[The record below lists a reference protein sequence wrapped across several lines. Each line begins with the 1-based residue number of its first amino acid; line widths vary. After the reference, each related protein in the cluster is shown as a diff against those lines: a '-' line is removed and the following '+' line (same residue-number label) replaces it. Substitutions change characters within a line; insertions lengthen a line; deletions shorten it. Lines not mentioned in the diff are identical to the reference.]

1 MSTYI
6 SKYKK
11 KDESYPQNLFYAIY
25 GRQLKNP
32 PSNFEENLEKAFLYI
47 KEHYNLG
54 DRYCNTIIRYFKDNV
69 STTVIAKEINRSPN
83 RAWQDIDK
91 IIYILRHPQFNYLYT
106 GIIEESQPITESSNI
121 DSLNLTARAYN
132 RLRHTRIYT
141 IGDLINKTESDILR
155 IFGLGTK
162 GLDDIKQK
170 LDIAGFHL
178 REETEEPSNLKEES
192 QPIQKTEEP
201 SNLKEESQPI
211 QKTELV
217 ELEPLPKYINPKH
230 MYPLKSQFIKM
241 RVVDVYFVELM
252 LDNDEN
258 KCIPISNIIADSS
271 KEAED
276 IAKKFVAQT
285 GLFWLIDSIEERID
299 LLQVLNTIV
308 YEKRIIMQDDL

>member
-1 MSTYI
+1 MSIYI

-25 GRQLKNP
+25 GHEAGNP
-32 PSNFEENLEKAFLYI
+32 PSNFEENLEKAFSYI
-47 KEHYNLG
+47 KEHYTLG
-54 DRYCNTIIRYFKDNV
+54 DRYCNITIRYFKDNV
-69 STTVIAKEINRSPN
+69 STFIIAEEINRSDSLVWDN
-83 RAWQDIDK
+83 INK
-91 IIYILRHPQFNYLYT
+91 TISILRHPRFDYLYT
-106 GIIEESQPITESSNI
+106 GVIKESQPITESSSI
-121 DSLNLTARAYN
+121 ESLNLTERVYS
-132 RLRHTRIYT
+132 RLWCRTYIRT
-141 IGDLINKTESDILR
+141 IGALINKTESDILR
-155 IFGLGTK
+155 IPGLGAK
-162 GLDDIKQK
+162 GLADIKQK

-178 REETEEPSNLKEES
+178 REEIEEPSKM
-192 QPIQKTEEP
+192 
-201 SNLKEESQPI
+201 KEESQPI

-230 MYPLKSQFIKM
+230 MYPLKSQFTKM

-285 GLFWLIDSIEERID
+285 GLFWLINSIEERID